1 MAKQPKDLND
11 LFFETLK
18 DIYFAEKQIL
28 RALPKMAK
36 AAQSPELTAAFEK
49 HPDETETHV
58 DRLEQVFELV
68 GKPARGKTCEAILGI
83 VEEGKEIMEDFAGT
97 AALDPGLVAAAQA
110 VEHYEMARYG
120 TLRAWAQ
127 QLGMKEAVALLDA
140 TLGEEKATD
149 AALSKLGTAALNQ
162 KAAA

>member
-49 HPDETETHV
+49 HRDETETHV
-58 DRLEQVFELV
+58 DRLEQVFELI

-97 AALDPGLVAAAQA
+97 PALDPGLVAAAQ
-110 VEHYEMARYG
+110 
-120 TLRAWAQ
+120 
-127 QLGMKEAVALLDA
+127 
-140 TLGEEKATD
+140 
-149 AALSKLGTAALNQ
+149 
-162 KAAA
+162 